1 MAGTSR
7 GTSGGDRLLIGAGEI
22 SKRAGAA
29 SVDARTVERD
39 YILAHVASGIAE
51 VAGSKLVLKGGTSLR
66 LAHFGDYRFSADLDY
81 SAIDLDGSQARGLV
95 ATSLDLVKQRSGLPH
110 LELVEKPGDSQ
121 EIAYVG
127 PLLAKP
133 RGIKL
138 DIALDEPVIEPEA
151 HLLRVA
157 WRDLEGEQNLHV
169 YSLREVCAEK
179 LRCVI
184 QRRQCRDAYDL
195 WVLVEREQAVG
206 LANVW
211 PIFEVKAKHK
221 TISASRFFE
230 AWVEREPMYRQ
241 EWAREL
247 APYIG
252 KEIPMVE
259 GVMRQMNRRIGDLR
273 REVAR

>member
-1 MAGTSR
+1 MAN
-7 GTSGGDRLLIGAGEI
+7 
-22 SKRAGAA
+22 
-29 SVDARTVERD
+29 VDARTVERD
-39 YILAHVASGIAE
+39 YILAHVASGISD

-81 SAIDLDGSQARGLV
+81 SAIDLDGSWAR
-95 ATSLDLVKQRSGLPH
+95 DLVRASLNLVKERAGLPH
-110 LELVEKPGDSQ
+110 LELLEKTGGDQ

-127 PLLAKP
+127 PLQAKP

-157 WRDLEGEQNLHV
+157 WRDLEGEQTLHV

-195 WVLVEREQAVG
+195 WVLVEREHAVG
-206 LANVW
+206 LAGVW
-211 PIFEVKAKHK
+211 PIFQLKAKHK
-221 TISASRFFE
+221 TITVTRFFD
-230 AWVEREPMYRQ
+230 AWVEREPLYRQ
-241 EWAREL
+241 GWVREL
-247 APYIG
+247 APYGG
-252 KEIPMVE
+252 KDIPMVDA
-259 GVMRQMNRRIGDLR
+259 VMRQMNRRIGDLHK
-273 REVAR
+273 EVDRWSR